1 MLLQH
6 TFRFHCFPAPPV
18 LFCML
23 CLFWP
28 VSCQGQGLFLLSAF
42 FSYNCFFTHLRRSS
56 TIKPS
61 AFSGSMEAQV
71 RASQLCSKWH
81 NNMSKLACSAFQLYI
96 TVWVECVKNARVA
109 TVLAKK
115 ILSILTGHTVL
126 NYPKMHLIAL
136 RQWWVVILM
145 VLALAQHCTSVATV
159 TNMYNF

>member
-6 TFRFHCFPAPPV
+6 PFRSHCFLAPPV
-18 LFCML
+18 LFRLL

-42 FSYNCFFTHLRRSS
+42 FSYSSSFTHLRHSS

-81 NNMSKLACSAFQLYI
+81 TNIPFIQSLMSKLVCSAFQLYSMGRF
-96 TVWVECVKNARVA
+96 WVCEKCPDGYCFWQKEN
-109 TVLAKK
+109 
-115 ILSILTGHTVL
+115 S
-126 NYPKMHLIAL
+126 
-136 RQWWVVILM
+136 
-145 VLALAQHCTSVATV
+145 
-159 TNMYNF
+159 